1 MLGMMHV
8 KPAWPNGR
16 KESELVMRI
25 PKKKNIGLTKKH
37 LPQVGHL
44 AIVKALAVI
53 ALVLGAIA
61 SLASERE
68 PRHLYPLH

>member
-1 MLGMMHV
+1 
-8 KPAWPNGR
+8 
-16 KESELVMRI
+16 MRI